1 LRVKYPYSYNSVF
14 APEMKAFLELRAA
27 QGHVARHAAHML
39 ETLDISLIEH
49 NSGELSPN
57 TIDLWMNS
65 LHDKMNAN
73 TLITY
78 VSYYTQFAKYMAVI
92 GVSAFIPERPKGNH
106 DYVPYV
112 FTSDEMQRL
121 FAACDNLPGTRNF
134 AKAPVIFPVLI
145 RLLYGCGLRL
155 DEALSLQL
163 KDLDLTEGII
173 HVNDAKGFKDRVVP
187 MDESLN
193 DICRKYCKLLHHESE
208 NTAYL
213 FENHHQTR
221 FSQVW
226 ARHWFEITLKNA
238 GIALPESY
246 EPSRGICLHCLRHT
260 FAVDS
265 FRKMEMQ
272 GRDLYEFVPFLSTY
286 MGHYDLYSTEKYLR
300 MTAEIHNRVIDQM
313 AEYASDIFPGV
324 TE

>member
-1 LRVKYPYSYNSVF
+1 MRAKYPYSFISVF

-27 QGHVARHAAHML
+27 QGPVTRHTAHML

-49 NSGELSPN
+49 DSGELSPN
-57 TIDLWMNS
+57 TIDLWLSS
-65 LHDKMNAN
+65 LHGKMNAN

-78 VSYYTQFAKYMAVI
+78 VSYYTQFAKYMAVL
-92 GVSAFIPERPKGNH
+92 GVSAFIPECPKGNH

-121 FAACDNLPGTRNF
+121 FAACDNLPGTSNVT
-134 AKAPVIFPVLI
+134 KALVIFPVLI

-155 DEALSLQL
+155 GEALSLQL

-173 HVNDAKGFKDRVVP
+173 RINDAKGFKDRVVP
-187 MDESLN
+187 MDESLTN
-193 DICRKYCKLLHHESE
+193 ICRMYCKLLHHESKP
-208 NTAYL
+208 NAYL
-213 FENHHQTR
+213 FENHRQTR
-221 FSQVW
+221 FSQPW
-226 ARHWFEITLKNA
+226 ARRWFGITLKNA

-265 FRKMEMQ
+265 FRKMEME